1 MCDSQP
7 CPRAG
12 RPPRHP
18 LNARARSRV
27 VLPES
32 HQNSNAAAPIIEK
45 PSHHPSTR
53 PPVHQSTR
61 PSIHLLTITI
71 TISGAVELRLEIF
84 QFEPFEIGFESRI
97 DEFIAKISF
106 RREEIFSKEIT
117 LDAIVSAISGIT
129 KRPFGF
135 ELWALIRAYGAKS
148 GIPDQRAIQIIAHA
162 ASSARDLV
170 CSQRNL
176 SLATPIYR
184 PTRI

>member
-1 MCDSQP
+1 M
-7 CPRAG
+7 
-12 RPPRHP
+12 PPRWSP
-18 LNARARSRV
+18 APPPAQRTRALACGSARISSEFQCRRSNNRKT
-27 VLPES
+27 
-32 HQNSNAAAPIIEK
+32 K
-45 PSHHPSTR
+45 PPSIHPSTR
-53 PPVHQSTR
+53 PPVH